1 MLLRSAWVR
10 VAGVLLLS
18 GLMWAVLAWVMG
30 EG

>member
-1 MLLRSAWVR
+1 MLLRSAWAR

-18 GLMWAVLAWVMG
+18 GLMWAVLAWVIG